1 MSAMFRTPFP
11 TAVASGRLI
20 SEVLRL
26 ADVQEDLG
34 GGRIRM
40 RLSKARLK
48 QPEVKAALGEDVK
61 RAAELAV
68 VYDEREAEVVDVA
81 ADTQS
86 WEDELYAFV
95 KRSNAGRWNSYAH
108 QRKRRHPERFGI
120 WS

>member
-1 MSAMFRTPFP
+1 MSAMFHSPFP
-11 TAVASGRLI
+11 AAVASGRLI

-81 ADTQS
+81 AEAKS
-86 WEDELYAFV
+86 WEDELYDFV
-95 KRSNAGRWNSYAH
+95 KRSSAAQGNSYAH
-108 QRKRRHPERFGI
+108 KRRRR
-120 WS
+120 

>member
-1 MSAMFRTPFP
+1 MSAMFRTPSP
-11 TAVASGRLI
+11 AAIASGRLI

-40 RLSKARLK
+40 RLSQSRLK
-48 QPEVKAALGEDVK
+48 QPEVKAALGADVK

-68 VYDEREAEVVDVA
+68 VYDEREAEVVDVT
-81 ADTQS
+81 ADATS
-86 WEDELYAFV
+86 WEDELYDFM
-95 KRSNAGRWNSYAH
+95 KRSGSWNSYAH
-108 QRKRRHPERFGI
+108 KRRRRHPERFGI

>member
-1 MSAMFRTPFP
+1 MSALFRTPSP
-11 TAVASGRLI
+11 TAIASGRLI

-68 VYDEREAEVVDVA
+68 VYDEREAEVVDVTA
-81 ADTQS
+81 EALS
-86 WEDELYAFV
+86 WEDELYDFV
-95 KRSNAGRWNSYAH
+95 KRTTPWNSYAH
-108 QRKRRHPERFGI
+108 KRRRRHPERFGI

>member
-1 MSAMFRTPFP
+1 MTALFRTPFP
-11 TAVASGRLI
+11 TAIASGRLI

-40 RLSKARLK
+40 RLSQARLK
-48 QPEVKAALGEDVK
+48 QPEVKAALGPDVK

-68 VYDEREAEVVDVA
+68 VYDEREAEVVDVTADA
-81 ADTQS
+81 AS
-86 WEDELYAFV
+86 WEDELYDFMR
-95 KRSNAGRWNSYAH
+95 RSGPWNSYAH
-108 QRKRRHPERFGI
+108 ARKRRHPERFGI

>member
-1 MSAMFRTPFP
+1 MSALFHTPFP

-34 GGRIRM
+34 GGRIRL
-40 RLSKARLK
+40 RLSQARLK
-48 QPEVKAALGEDVK
+48 QPEVKAALGEDVS

-68 VYDEREAEVVDVA
+68 VYDEREAEVVDVTEDA
-81 ADTQS
+81 AS
-86 WEDELYAFV
+86 WEEELYEFT
-95 KRSNAGRWNSYAH
+95 KRATPWNSYAH
-108 QRKRRHPERFGI
+108 ARKRRHPERFGI

>member
-1 MSAMFRTPFP
+1 MSAMFHTPFP
-11 TAVASGRLI
+11 AAVASGRLI

-81 ADTQS
+81 ADAQS
-86 WEDELYAFV
+86 WEDELYDFM
-95 KRSNAGRWNSYAH
+95 KRSQPSRWNSYAH
-108 QRKRRHPERFGI
+108 KRRRRQPDGFGI

>member
-1 MSAMFRTPFP
+1 MSAMFHSPFP
-11 TAVASGRLI
+11 AAVASGRLI

-40 RLSKARLK
+40 RLSPARLK

-81 ADTQS
+81 ADAQS
-86 WEDELYAFV
+86 WEDELYDFM
-95 KRSNAGRWNSYAH
+95 KRSSGGQWNSYAH
-108 QRKRRHPERFGI
+108 KRRRRHPERFGI

>member
-11 TAVASGRLI
+11 AAVASGRLI

-40 RLSKARLK
+40 RLSQGRLK
-48 QPEVKAALGEDVK
+48 QPEVKAALGADVK

-68 VYDEREAEVVDVA
+68 VYDEREAEVVDVTA
-81 ADTQS
+81 EAMS
-86 WEDELYAFV
+86 WEDELYDFM
-95 KRSNAGRWNSYAH
+95 KRSSPWNSYAH
-108 QRKRRHPERFGI
+108 ARRRRHPERFGI